1 MKKIRVS
8 NELIYV
14 LAVIVLSFATAMLAA
29 ADLGMSMV
37 VAPAYIVSLKV
48 KALTFGQAEYIVQG
62 MLFILFC
69 VLMKKARRLY
79 FFSFVS
85 GFIYGVVLD
94 FWRMVI
100 PHFDPER
107 FVPGSLPLSIRIV
120 YFIVGFLMNSL
131 GVALYFK
138 TYFYPQVYEFFV
150 KGISRQF
157 KIALPE
163 FKIRFDMT
171 CLVIA
176 IVLSFSLFYGL
187 VGIGVGT
194 VVLALG
200 NGALIGFYGRWM
212 DRHLDTWD
220 RWERLSERFENGFS
234 LK

>member
-107 FVPGSLPLSIRIV
+107 FVLGSLPLSIRIV
-120 YFIVGFLMNSL
+120 YFIVGFLLNSL

-200 NGALIGFYGRWM
+200 NGALIGLYGRWM

>member
-107 FVPGSLPLSIRIV
+107 
-120 YFIVGFLMNSL
+120 
-131 GVALYFK
+131 
-138 TYFYPQVYEFFV
+138 
-150 KGISRQF
+150 
-157 KIALPE
+157 
-163 FKIRFDMT
+163 
-171 CLVIA
+171 
-176 IVLSFSLFYGL
+176 
-187 VGIGVGT
+187 
-194 VVLALG
+194 
-200 NGALIGFYGRWM
+200 
-212 DRHLDTWD
+212 
-220 RWERLSERFENGFS
+220 
-234 LK
+234 

>member
-69 VLMKKARRLY
+69 VLMKKVRRLY

-85 GFIYGVVLD
+85 GLIYGAVLD
-94 FWRMVI
+94 FWRMGI
-100 PHFDPER
+100 PRFDPER
-107 FVPGSLPLSIRIV
+107 FAPGSLPLSIRIV
-120 YFIVGFLMNSL
+120 YCIVGFLLNSL

>member
-120 YFIVGFLMNSL
+120 YFIVGFLLNSL

>member
-100 PHFDPER
+100 PRFDPER
-107 FVPGSLPLSIRIV
+107 FAPGSLPLSIRIV
-120 YFIVGFLMNSL
+120 YFIVGFLLNSL

>member
-1 MKKIRVS
+1 MKKISIS

-69 VLMKKARRLY
+69 VLMKKVRRLY

-85 GFIYGVVLD
+85 GLIYGAVLD

-107 FVPGSLPLSIRIV
+107 FAPGSLPLSIRIV
-120 YFIVGFLMNSL
+120 YFVVGFLLNSL

-187 VGIGVGT
+187 VGIGAGT
-194 VVLALG
+194 VVLAFG
-200 NGALIGFYGRWM
+200 NGALIGFYGQWM

>member
-69 VLMKKARRLY
+69 VLMKKVRRLY

-85 GFIYGVVLD
+85 GLIYGAVLD

-100 PHFDPER
+100 PRFDPER

-120 YFIVGFLMNSL
+120 YFIVGFLLNSL

-150 KGISRQF
+150 KGIGRRFEIELSKF
-157 KIALPE
+157 KIG
-163 FKIRFDMT
+163 FDMT

>member
-69 VLMKKARRLY
+69 VLMKKVRRLY
-79 FFSFVS
+79 FVSFVS
-85 GFIYGVVLD
+85 GLIYGAVLD

-100 PHFDPER
+100 PRFDPER
-107 FVPGSLPLSIRIV
+107 FAPGSLPLSIRIV
-120 YFIVGFLMNSL
+120 YFIVGFLLNSL

>member
-69 VLMKKARRLY
+69 VLMKKVRRLY

-85 GFIYGVVLD
+85 GLIYGAVLD

-100 PHFDPER
+100 PRFDPER
-107 FVPGSLPLSIRIV
+107 FAPGSLPLSIRIV
-120 YFIVGFLMNSL
+120 YFIVGFLLNSL

-212 DRHLDTWD
+212 DRHLDTRD

>member
-69 VLMKKARRLY
+69 VLMKKVRRLY

-85 GFIYGVVLD
+85 GLIYGAVLD

-100 PHFDPER
+100 PRFDPER
-107 FVPGSLPLSIRIV
+107 FAPGSLPLSIRIV
-120 YFIVGFLMNSL
+120 YFIVGFLLNSL

-150 KGISRQF
+150 KGIMRQF

>member
-1 MKKIRVS
+1 M
-8 NELIYV
+8 
-14 LAVIVLSFATAMLAA
+14 
-29 ADLGMSMV
+29 
-37 VAPAYIVSLKV
+37 
-48 KALTFGQAEYIVQG
+48 
-62 MLFILFC
+62 
-69 VLMKKARRLY
+69 
-79 FFSFVS
+79 
-85 GFIYGVVLD
+85 
-94 FWRMVI
+94 
-100 PHFDPER
+100 
-107 FVPGSLPLSIRIV
+107 
-120 YFIVGFLMNSL
+120 GFLLNSL

>member
-107 FVPGSLPLSIRIV
+107 FAPGSLPLSIRIV
-120 YFIVGFLMNSL
+120 YFVVGFLLNSL